1 MTERNMTDNSAS
13 ICASDVLELC
23 PFSFILDA
31 AGRISALGSYYARRH
46 PEMYGLQ
53 FEEAFALV
61 GGGARTRQCLD
72 NPGAFRSSAAEL
84 KERVELQLREGD
96 GLKVV
101 GAFFQMVERQ
111 SGLIFIGT
119 VSPQSISQV
128 IDLGLTVSD
137 FAPFDTSA
145 DFVMMAQVNEAVLKD
160 TRRLNERYAAARN
173 VAVAAHRRLE
183 SVALV
188 DALSGLGNRLAFQR
202 ALNSCA
208 SQANPQRPY
217 CLMLLD
223 IDDFKPVNDQH
234 GHAIGDLLI
243 RSIGERMKRGID
255 RNMQAFRIGGDEF
268 AVLCPWTTPEEA
280 RRRADHVLQQL
291 NVPHVIHGKTI
302 EVTTSVGIA
311 GRLPGTNDAERV
323 YKAADIALYAAKRSS
338 SDKLKVF
345 TPAMGR
351 QELDRKLLERDLVEA
366 IETRQLHV
374 DVQPLF
380 DLQTGRLWGGEAL
393 ARWWNRRLQRFVPPA
408 EFIPIAEEYRLI
420 AKIDLFVLEQM
431 LAAQKAFC
439 NGSRQLSWSTN
450 LSALT
455 LGMPDLLSRLR
466 ELRARFGV
474 PCCPVELEITESAI
488 FPNGSATAD
497 LLKSMRDMKLG
508 IAIDDFGAGQTSIAH
523 LTALPI
529 SRLKLDRSLL
539 DSIDSDAR
547 SEKIVGSIVA
557 LARQLGLRVT
567 AEGIERASQASKLRR
582 MGPILVQ
589 GYLYARP
596 MPLPDYLA
604 YLRSYSSTPP
614 DEQAVAS

>member
-1 MTERNMTDNSAS
+1 
-13 ICASDVLELC
+13 
-23 PFSFILDA
+23 
-31 AGRISALGSYYARRH
+31 
-46 PEMYGLQ
+46 
-53 FEEAFALV
+53 
-61 GGGARTRQCLD
+61 
-72 NPGAFRSSAAEL
+72 
-84 KERVELQLREGD
+84 
-96 GLKVV
+96 
-101 GAFFQMVERQ
+101 
-111 SGLIFIGT
+111 
-119 VSPQSISQV
+119 
-128 IDLGLTVSD
+128 
-137 FAPFDTSA
+137 
-145 DFVMMAQVNEAVLKD
+145 
-160 TRRLNERYAAARN
+160 
-173 VAVAAHRRLE
+173 
-183 SVALV
+183 
-188 DALSGLGNRLAFQR
+188 
-202 ALNSCA
+202 
-208 SQANPQRPY
+208 
-217 CLMLLD
+217 
-223 IDDFKPVNDQH
+223 
-234 GHAIGDLLI
+234 
-243 RSIGERMKRGID
+243 
-255 RNMQAFRIGGDEF
+255 
-268 AVLCPWTTPEEA
+268 
-280 RRRADHVLQQL
+280 
-291 NVPHVIHGKTI
+291 
-302 EVTTSVGIA
+302 
-311 GRLPGTNDAERV
+311 V